1 MYLDSYPFWFD
12 SLFYSKIAIFLIL
25 ILDVSMM
32 MTTTMMMM
40 ITMIIIV
47 IKVMITII
55 NDYCQDDHRDVLY
68 YLLLHSFIDNM
79 FAFLP

>member
-1 MYLDSYPFWFD
+1 
-12 SLFYSKIAIFLIL
+12 
-25 ILDVSMM
+25 MM
-32 MTTTMMMM
+32 MTTTMIMM